1 MEGKKRKRVKKV
13 KIIKKKK
20 KTLSKMA
27 RHGNNIVMVKR
38 QTTKKVSV
46 LSGRVFTARFK
57 RVKHSDLPA
66 NIRIRRTYRG
76 NPV

>member
-1 MEGKKRKRVKKV
+1 
-13 KIIKKKK
+13 
-20 KTLSKMA
+20 MA

-57 RVKHSDLPA
+57 RVKHSDLPT
-66 NIRIRRTYRG
+66 NMRIRRTYRG
-76 NPV
+76 NPVQGGLARINLVKGRRFRGRGNQ

>member
-1 MEGKKRKRVKKV
+1 
-13 KIIKKKK
+13 
-20 KTLSKMA
+20 MA
-27 RHGNNIVMVKR
+27 RHRNNIVMVKR
-38 QTTKKVSV
+38 QTTKEVSV

-57 RVKHSDLPA
+57 RAKHSDLPA